1 MIRLSAVPHKEAR
14 TTIGLEG
21 TPFLI
26 FLIYSNCSPCSRCCL
41 LPLVLLFLFP
51 GSRLVKFSCFG
62 KSQAK
67 WFADS
72 IMGEERT
79 EFKKKKKK
87 PTLELY
93 ASVMCVNFIFYFFD
107 NKIQFMFLCASLQYL
122 MYIAIKQCDWLA
134 LIFEFIIKFLRV
146 FGSEGSGYCWVL

>member
-67 WFADS
+67 WFTHS

-79 EFKKKKKK
+79 ELKKKKKAD
-87 PTLELY
+87 LG
-93 ASVMCVNFIFYFFD
+93 AVCICNVC
-107 NKIQFMFLCASLQYL
+107 QFLFSLSL
-122 MYIAIKQCDWLA
+122 
-134 LIFEFIIKFLRV
+134 IIKFSLCFFVHRC
-146 FGSEGSGYCWVL
+146 ST